1 MTNEEKI
8 LEMLEG
14 LTRSVSGIDS
24 RLERL
29 ETGQAVLEGRMG
41 RLETTMAE
49 QGELLQKVDE
59 RSQRTAVMLEA
70 DVLPRLQSLYEGH
83 QAIMAAITPKE
94 QIEEMAADIS
104 VLRMASR
111 THSQEIAELKK
122 AR

>member
-8 LEMLEG
+8 LELLGQMRADM
-14 LTRSVSGIDS
+14 TAMKTDMTAMK
-24 RLERL
+24 ERL
-29 ETGQAVLEGRMG
+29 DVI
-41 RLETTMAE
+41 
-49 QGELLQKVDE
+49 DE

-83 QAIMAAITPKE
+83 QAIMDAITPKE

-111 THSQEIAELKK
+111 THSKEIAELKK